1 VTRRGRAI
9 RGTTK
14 SDGAAVRNAAKRAK
28 VTEIC
33 LALPSTQSATTHGDH
48 ATFRVRGKV
57 FAYFLD
63 DHHGDGIVSVCV
75 KSELGENVDRVRRDP
90 DRYYLPDYI
99 GPRGWFGL
107 RLDRGRVDWRE
118 VANVVERSYRLTA
131 PRTLVAKLDADAK
144 PRRGS

>member
-1 VTRRGRAI
+1 MN
-9 RGTTK
+9 
-14 SDGAAVRNAAKRAK
+14 RNDKKLAK

-33 LALPSTQSATTHGDH
+33 LALPSAERAVSGSHSTYL
-48 ATFRVRGKV
+48 VRKKV

-90 DRYYLPDYI
+90 ERYYLPDYI

-118 VANVVERSYRLTA
+118 VANVVARSYRLTA
-131 PRTLVAKLDADAK
+131 PKSLLAKLDADD
-144 PRRGS
+144 